1 MVFQAF
7 CPAQTSVLVDR
18 KVARNPLLHIASN
31 VSSHYS
37 MTRLRQKYRLLI
49 IGIVIGI
56 AYGLVT
62 RFVFGEKATLASI
75 TYLFIIPTILGIV
88 PLMFADNDQLKSYKN
103 IIFIPW
109 LTVATFFLTMF
120 LIGIEDIICLLILAG
135 PFFILGTIG
144 AFIYRLVQINKQKNK
159 GKLLTL
165 VLIPFLFAPIE
176 EYIKS
181 PSATFKIKSEVIIS
195 ATPETIWNNIVEVK
209 TIQENEY
216 NSGFFNDI
224 GIPRPMS
231 ATIDRKEVGGL
242 RIGNFEGG
250 LKFVETITKY
260 EPNKIVSFDIT
271 VDPKSVRPNVFD
283 QHVLNGNYFMFVD
296 ATYEL
301 TPLSNGQI
309 KLELS
314 SNYQLTSTINFY
326 GKFWGDIILKDFQDR
341 LLYVIE
347 KRCET
352 KE

>member
-1 MVFQAF
+1 
-7 CPAQTSVLVDR
+7 
-18 KVARNPLLHIASN
+18 
-31 VSSHYS
+31 
-37 MTRLRQKYRLLI
+37 
-49 IGIVIGI
+49 
-56 AYGLVT
+56 
-62 RFVFGEKATLASI
+62 
-75 TYLFIIPTILGIV
+75 
-88 PLMFADNDQLKSYKN
+88 
-103 IIFIPW
+103 
-109 LTVATFFLTMF
+109 MF
-120 LIGIEDIICLLILAG
+120 LIGIEEFICLLILAG

-181 PSATFKIKSEVIIS
+181 PSAIFKIESEVIIS

-224 GIPRPMS
+224 GIPRPIS
-231 ATIDRKEVGGL
+231 ATVDRKEIGGQ

-250 LKFVETITKY
+250 LKFVETITQY

-271 VDPKSVRPNVFD
+271 VDPNSVRPNVFD
-283 QHVLNGNYFMFVD
+283 QHVLNGNYFTFVD

-301 TPLSNGQI
+301 TPLSNGQV
-309 KLELS
+309 KLKLS

-341 LLYVIE
+341 LLDVIE